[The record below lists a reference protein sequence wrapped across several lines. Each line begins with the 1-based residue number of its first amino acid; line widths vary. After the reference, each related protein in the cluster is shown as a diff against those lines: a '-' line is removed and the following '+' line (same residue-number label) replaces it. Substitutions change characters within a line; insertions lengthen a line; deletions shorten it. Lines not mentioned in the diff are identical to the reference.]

1 MKFLQKR
8 PYRKN
13 LSAQGLIAVD
23 GLRQAVTIK
32 NISLTG
38 ALAELQNHT
47 DVDDLPFV
55 LANSTTLEI
64 QIPDLKLKGQAEIV
78 RIENKQNQIALGLKF
93 KKLWLNSDVAHK
105 NRKAYRKKLTLP
117 GEILIQG
124 NYQGFVSVN
133 VSQDGMMIH
142 LAKSVQIAPGE
153 VTKFRFKQMG
163 VAGEFK
169 IIWIDSVPRV
179 CTWIGGRCLGMIKEK
194 IFAPTLPKLA
204 ANSI

>member
-13 LSAQGLIAVD
+13 LSSQGLISID
-23 GLRQAVTIK
+23 DLQQAVTVK

-47 DVDDLPFV
+47 DSDDLLLV
-55 LANSTTLEI
+55 LEHSTKLEI

-78 RIENKQNQIALGLKF
+78 RIVNTQNQIALGLKF
-93 KKLWLNSDVAHK
+93 KKLWLNSDVVQQ
-105 NRKAYRKKLTLP
+105 NRKSYRKKLTLP

-142 LAKSVQIAPGE
+142 VAKTVQIAPGE

-163 VAGEFK
+163 VEGEFK
-169 IIWIDSVPRV
+169 IIWVDSIPKV
-179 CTWIGGRCLGMIKEK
+179 CTWIGGRCLRVIREK
-194 IFAPTLPKLA
+194 SF
-204 ANSI
+204 